1 MSIKKFTKK
10 GFLQAKGIDEK
21 QQYSIKVTRV
31 IEAHEPLEFRALFQ
45 NWPDLSSSS
54 SSSLLETSSSTS
66 SATSNGAVNV
76 AGISGGSSSTMVGSS
91 MSSMTSALSKSFSL
105 TSIAKSTP
113 TSFDATLL
121 AANPSLAADSQLVDD
136 GKSFKQLWFAH
147 NGEIH
152 KLAENCYGEFHSTD
166 CYLVHY
172 KYVVNRVEKHIL
184 YYWIVCFFCFIL
196 LISFNF
202 TIISLISRVE
212 NRIRTINL
220 RLL

>member
-54 SSSLLETSSSTS
+54 SSLLETSSSTS
-66 SATSNGAVNV
+66 SATSNGAANV

-152 KLAENCYGEFHSTD
+152 KLAENCYGEFHSAD
-166 CYLVHY
+166 FYLVHY

-184 YYWIVCFFCFIL
+184 YYWIVCFFLFYSVDFVQFHYYIV
-196 LISFNF
+196 NF
-202 TIISLISRVE
+202 
-212 NRIRTINL
+212 
-220 RLL
+220 